1 MSTHVSK
8 TCASAFYYLYNIRH
22 IRKYLSRKSTER
34 LVHTFITSR
43 LDYCNGLLYDA
54 PEYQIKKLQRV
65 MNASARL
72 VYCAPKYCHVTPLL
86 RELHWLLV
94 RLRVDFKILLLHL
107 RFFKVL
113 RLAIL
118 RILSLSY
125 RTHVTNY
132 AVTIMVY
139 C

>member
-1 MSTHVSK
+1 MMGKEVP
-8 TCASAFYYLYNIRH
+8 F
-22 IRKYLSRKSTER
+22 RKIPAITDRLHPFKREKGWDEKRKLGKLEEQTK
-34 LVHTFITSR
+34 
-43 LDYCNGLLYDA
+43 A
-54 PEYQIKKLQRV
+54 PENQAFNMFCFARVPEPFINATKLGWQWYNQRF
-65 MNASARL
+65 S
-72 VYCAPKYCHVTPLL
+72 
-86 RELHWLLV
+86 
-94 RLRVDFKILLLHL
+94 LLHL
-107 RFFKVL
+107 RFFTVL